1 MPVCTDQQVGWISDT
16 IAFARARGLKT
27 IEPSAETEAEWMAH
41 HEEISEPTL
50 IGQNRNSW
58 YRLPRDSGQ
67 KRELI
72 AYMGGLVQYRA
83 ACDSYRESGYAGFAL
98 T

>member
-1 MPVCTDQQVGWISDT
+1 
-16 IAFARARGLKT
+16 
-27 IEPSAETEAEWMAH
+27 MAH
-41 HEEISEPTL
+41 PEEISEPTL
-50 IGQNRNSW
+50 IGKNRNSW
-58 YRLPRDSGQ
+58 YRLPRSDGQ

-83 ACDSYRESGYAGFAL
+83 ACDGFRESGYAGLAL